1 MSFAFTLED
10 KFFMAKNELELNIN
24 PVLSISLPGICIGH
38 LVLGNACVS
47 GSVYNSITKFVS
59 PSLFL
64 GQIRDFSVPLYHT
77 SPSNC
82 LIL

>member
-24 PVLSISLPGICIGH
+24 QVLSISLPGICIGL

-47 GSVYNSITKFVS
+47 GSVY
-59 PSLFL
+59 L
-64 GQIRDFSVPLYHT
+64 
-77 SPSNC
+77 
-82 LIL
+82 